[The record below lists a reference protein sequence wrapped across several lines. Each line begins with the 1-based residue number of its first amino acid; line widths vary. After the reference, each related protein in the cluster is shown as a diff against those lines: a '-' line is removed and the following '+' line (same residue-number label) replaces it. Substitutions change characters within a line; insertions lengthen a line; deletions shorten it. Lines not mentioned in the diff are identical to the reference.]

1 MEKQCSLLQE
11 LRLSECVL
19 QNCIKVEGQIAVQLP
34 TPSPRKE
41 FTPLSALGD
50 WYDYFKYL
58 NGFEAMGCINPD
70 FTPAEMQLPTSASIC
85 QLVKL
90 ATDSSSMVLTALAA
104 LELADPD
111 LSSRTRLTIHVVG
124 ATAHELMIL
133 RLNEEFLHLI
143 PKLQTLTVGYIGP
156 DVPVTADSSNQLQS
170 SQCCPECTLAG
181 RKRQVFLRK
190 QLYHQCDR
198 TSLFPE
204 LPPDL
209 IMACHSGHSEEETN
223 SWGPTLSR
231 ILDMDTP
238 AVFTTY
244 NKREAIDE
252 QAVFSDMDAR
262 FLQEI
267 VENRWRG
274 MVPKLECFGARY
286 EVYCFNHFKYVVRGR
301 IS

>member
-58 NGFEAMGCINPD
+58 NGFEAMGYINPD

-90 ATDSSSMVLTALAA
+90 IADSSSMVLTALAA

-133 RLNEEFLHLI
+133 RLNEEFLHPSSKPPDAYCRLHRSECTCYRRFVQ
-143 PKLQTLTVGYIGP
+143 PATEQPMLLGVYIGWSQATGLP
-156 DVPVTADSSNQLQS
+156 EKAALPSVRQNQLV
-170 SQCCPECTLAG
+170 P
-181 RKRQVFLRK
+181 
-190 QLYHQCDR
+190 R
-198 TSLFPE
+198 TSAG
-204 LPPDL
+204 PD
-209 IMACHSGHSEEETN
+209 HGVSFWT
-223 SWGPTLSR
+223 
-231 ILDMDTP
+231 
-238 AVFTTY
+238 F
-244 NKREAIDE
+244 
-252 QAVFSDMDAR
+252 
-262 FLQEI
+262 
-267 VENRWRG
+267 
-274 MVPKLECFGARY
+274 
-286 EVYCFNHFKYVVRGR
+286 
-301 IS
+301 